1 VILPELEAALARTN
15 SFEFQR
21 AGETLRVTRR
31 RNLPSRG
38 LFRLLIPRVV
48 VSIEL
53 RAGQPELS
61 PRPDGWA
68 WFMVVMCV
76 GGLVTELTMDR
87 ARYPREYPPAFIYG
101 LTAFIVLNL
110 VIEVMRSRSAVQ
122 RALGAASR

>member
-1 VILPELEAALARTN
+1 MILPELEAALARTN
-15 SFEFQR
+15 SFELQR
-21 AGETLRVTRR
+21 SGEMLRVTRR
-31 RNLPSRG
+31 RQVPSRG

-53 RAGQPELS
+53 RAGQPVVSL
-61 PRPDGWA
+61 RPDGWA

-76 GGLVTELTMDR
+76 GGLITELTMDR

-110 VIEVMRSRSAVQ
+110 LIEVIRSRSAVL
-122 RALGAASR
+122 RALGWQK